1 MGASMNKHRHMIF
14 TMQNKALEN
23 AAVFVVFGLFPGS
36 DGGLNGPRCVIKAP
50 LRGER

>member
-1 MGASMNKHRHMIF
+1 MGASINKRRHNMIF

-23 AAVFVVFGLFPGS
+23 AAVFVVFWLFPGS

-50 LRGER
+50 